1 MVQCSE
7 IVKNLLPLFQFTV
20 FLYKTNTLKPDLF
33 LFCKV
38 MDIHYI
44 RSNPDNV
51 RNNQIARY
59 KDPSIVDMILQLDEK
74 WKNRKW
80 KQDNLRKL
88 KNKLSKKFVNAP
100 SNISLLWD
108 DEQYTIDKMIDDLMH
123 ERVDGNKFTRDQ
135 LKLLV
140 NYVSDMIAKGSSKEE
155 SENELNDILLKRD
168 KLISELGNQLHF
180 ECIIDDNEEN
190 NGLIFTN
197 ISQADS
203 PTTSPKTLLDHIDL
217 LEKLGF
223 VDTENGIKVAGN
235 RGYFLTG
242 FGVKLNQAI
251 MNYALD
257 FIELKNFKLMETPHF
272 VTKDLMSQITQ
283 LSDYEDTLYKIEGY
297 DKYLIATS
305 EQPLTAFFNGKVI
318 HDVPLPIRFAG
329 LSSCYRKEAGAHA
342 RHTRGIYR
350 VHQFQKVE
358 QFCVTEPDKSWD
370 MFKELI
376 NNCKEFYESLGIKF
390 RIVNIVSGAL
400 NNAASMK
407 YDLEA
412 YFPGSNEWCELVS
425 CTNVLDYFSKRIGLK
440 GAKGEFLH
448 MLNSTLCANTRTLC
462 ALVETHQTKD
472 GFIVPEVLKQY
483 VGGKAFVTFQK

>member
-1 MVQCSE
+1 
-7 IVKNLLPLFQFTV
+7 
-20 FLYKTNTLKPDLF
+20 
-33 LFCKV
+33 
-38 MDIHYI
+38 MDIHNI
-44 RSNPDNV
+44 RDNPDNV
-51 RNNQIARY
+51 RKNQIARY
-59 KDPSIVDMILQLDEK
+59 KDPSIVDEILRLDDLWKTLK
-74 WKNRKW
+74 WN
-80 KQDNLRKL
+80 QDKLRNL

-100 SNISLLWD
+100 SEETLFWD
-108 DEQYTIDKMIDDLMH
+108 NHQYTIDNIVGDMMAEKIDDS
-123 ERVDGNKFTRDQ
+123 KFTKNQ

-140 NYVSDMIAKGSSKEE
+140 NHIKGI
-155 SENELNDILLKRD
+155 SENKSDDELTETLSKRD
-168 KLISELGNQLHF
+168 KLISELGNQLYSG
-180 ECIIDDNEEN
+180 CIINDNEEN
-190 NGLIFTN
+190 NGLISEN
-197 ISQADS
+197 NGQLCDNQI
-203 PTTSPKTLLDHIDL
+203 TLLDHIVL

-223 VDTENGIKVAGN
+223 VDTENGIKVSGN

-257 FIELKNFKLMETPHF
+257 FIEQKNFKLMETPHF

-283 LSDYEDTLYKIEGY
+283 LSDYEETLYKLEGY

-305 EQPLTAFFNGKVI
+305 EQPLTAFFSGKVI
-318 HDVPLPIRFAG
+318 HDTPLPIKLAG

-358 QFCVTEPDKSWD
+358 QFCVTEPDKSWET
-370 MFKELI
+370 FNELI
-376 NNCKEFYESLGIKF
+376 NNCIEFYKSLGLKF

-440 GAKGEFLH
+440 GPKGEFLH

-462 ALVETHQTKD
+462 ALVETYQTKE
-472 GFIVPEVLKQY
+472 GFVVPDVLKPY
-483 VGGKAFVTFQK
+483 IAGKDFVPFQK